1 MSEIERKSCVAQF
14 YGHLF
19 PCYNLAPPLGGSRKT
34 RLCLSVST
42 APRGHQKKKKKKKHA
57 FALLFS
63 PILEVAVWSKP
74 CGRYRGP
81 LPRGKAVQVKAC
93 DISAAFALSRR
104 TIRYNI
110 VEKHAVFGPK
120 MVADDIV
127 PRSLALREAG
137 LKRRAGLACPWG
149 RLRPSSCNGDFQS
162 RRGKVSSTTTPE
174 SFGHRL

>member
-1 MSEIERKSCVAQF
+1 VVCFRGK
-14 YGHLF
+14 GLF
-19 PCYNLAPPLGGSRKT
+19 PSSVWDPWWNRAAQGAGLLINRSKVKSLMILRPKKEKT
-34 RLCLSVST
+34 D
-42 APRGHQKKKKKKKHA
+42 
-57 FALLFS
+57 

-104 TIRYNI
+104 TIRYSS

-137 LKRRAGLACPWG
+137 LKRRAGLACPWR
-149 RLRPSSCNGDFQS
+149 RLRPSSCHGDF
-162 RRGKVSSTTTPE
+162 
-174 SFGHRL
+174 